1 MFRKN
6 FSNNLTHLI
15 NIQKWPTMDDEAS
28 PQIDEEMKQWIA
40 EQKENLQSM
49 YESYCLEMD
58 EPACTFEEFA
68 IYMFYESGH

>member
-1 MFRKN
+1 
-6 FSNNLTHLI
+6 
-15 NIQKWPTMDDEAS
+15 MDDEAS